1 MGHADLKVIDGGGVK
16 TGRGSEEWASRIR
29 KETKGLSKQIDKAYI
44 ELAEM
49 LYTIFD
55 TPAFNDKKQ
64 NAIYTAFWGYNSYS
78 DYVQEEL
85 GIHPKRAQ
93 RLMRIWYK
101 LGIQMGDLDGEL
113 KKRLVALGFSKVREL
128 VRVLTYKNAQ
138 SWVEKA
144 EQLSYL
150 KLCKTIEKYISERD
164 RRDAERAAEEQV
176 NGSNPTPSDMRES
189 SGGYSVNDPDS
200 PTEASSY
207 EDEEDVVVA
216 DIKPEETTRKT
227 FEFYPD
233 QLATVEQA
241 LQRSAQ
247 LSNSDKRSHNLSL
260 ICLDFL
266 ATNDFAKADE
276 TQRLRFLQKFE
287 KLLGY
292 KLIIVDPEADE
303 VVYGIE
309 TLTKLASA
317 E

>member
-1 MGHADLKVIDGGGVK
+1 MGHVDLKVIEGGTT
-16 TGRGSEEWASRIR
+16 TGRGSEEWA
-29 KETKGLSKQIDKAYI
+29 TKVRREARGLSKQIDKAYI

-49 LYTIFD
+49 LYTIYD
-55 TPAFNDKKQ
+55 TPAFNDGSQ
-64 NAIYTAFWGYNSYS
+64 APVYTAFWGYSS
-78 DYVQEEL
+78 FPEYVQEEL

-101 LGIQMGDLDGEL
+101 LGIKLADLDGDI
-113 KKRLVALGFSKVREL
+113 KKRIVALGFSKVREL
-128 VRVLTYKNAQ
+128 VRVLTYKNAH
-138 SWVEKA
+138 SWVERA

-150 KLCKTIEKYISERD
+150 KLCKTIEKAIAERD
-164 RRDAERAAEEQV
+164 LRDAQRAAEAGI
-176 NGSNPTPSDMRES
+176 NGSNPTPAREHEDGDPSDYSTAPSES
-189 SGGYSVNDPDS
+189 SF
-200 PTEASSY
+200 
-207 EDEEDVVVA
+207 DEEEEDLPVP
-216 DIKPEETTRKT
+216 DIKPEEITRKS

-303 VVYGIE
+303 VVYGID
-309 TLTKLASA
+309 TLTKLARGA